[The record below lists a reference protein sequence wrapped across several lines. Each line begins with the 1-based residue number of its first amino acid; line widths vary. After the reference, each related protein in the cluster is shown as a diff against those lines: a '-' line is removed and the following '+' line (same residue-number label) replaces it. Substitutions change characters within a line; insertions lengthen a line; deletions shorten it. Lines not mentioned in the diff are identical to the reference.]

1 MENILEEELH
11 TYFVQLNDAEKKSVL
26 LMLKT
31 FLSGRSN
38 EEVGSIS
45 IEEYNK
51 DIDAALAE
59 VEEGRYISQAEM
71 EKKAAKW

>member
-1 MENILEEELH
+1 MENILEKELH
-11 TYFVQLNDAEKKSVL
+11 TYFIQLNDAEKKSVL

-31 FLSGRSN
+31 FLLGRNN

-51 DIDAALAE
+51 DIDKALAE
-59 VEEGRYISQAEM
+59 VIEGKYISQAEM
-71 EKKAAKW
+71 EKQAAKW

>member
-11 TYFVQLNDAEKKSVL
+11 SYFLQLNDAEKKSVL

-38 EEVGSIS
+38 QGIGNTNLEQ
-45 IEEYNK
+45 YNQE
-51 DIDAALAE
+51 IDEALAQ
-59 VEEGRYISQAEM
+59 VGEGKYISQAEM
-71 EKKAAKW
+71 EKQADKW